1 MQTSTGNLP
10 LRTDDEAMAQV
21 AALIQRARSA
31 QLVINDYTQ
40 AQADDL
46 AVACGWAIM
55 EPERNRKL
63 AEIAVRDTGLG
74 NVADKITKNYRK
86 TLGLLRDL
94 QRARSVGVVSENP
107 EFGLVEFARPVGVV
121 AAITP
126 STNPGATP
134 ANKIINAL
142 KCRNA
147 VIVAPSPKGVGTCK
161 MLLGYIHDELER
173 IGLDRSVA
181 EGLVQMLPTPVSKAL
196 THALMMQADLVV
208 ATGSQANV
216 RAAYLSGTPAF
227 GVGAGNVASIVDASA
242 DLKAAAERIMLSKT
256 FDNATSCS
264 SENSVVVD
272 ESVAD
277 RFIQEFAKQGGVLLG
292 PEEKVVLQAAM
303 WPEGRLSGTLTGK
316 SADAIAAAVGLQRPE
331 FAQARALV
339 VQEDGFGPDHPF
351 SGEKLSPVLTLYR
364 SRSRDHAVQIVDSI
378 YAYQG
383 AGHSVSLHI
392 DPAQADAQARHLAE
406 ALPVARVIVNQPHT
420 VATGGSF
427 ENGLPF
433 SLSMGCGTWGGNNFS
448 SNMDYRQYLNTTRV
462 VYPIPSNMPTE
473 TQIFGSFFER
483 FGQ

>member
-1 MQTSTGNLP
+1 MQKSPSVLP
-10 LRTDDEAMAQV
+10 LRTDDQAMAQV
-21 AALIQRARSA
+21 AALIERARHA
-31 QLVINDYTQ
+31 QQAINDYTQ
-40 AQADDL
+40 QQADEL

-55 EPERNRKL
+55 EPERNRNL
-63 AEIAVRDTGLG
+63 AELAVRDTGLG
-74 NVADKITKNYRK
+74 NVADKITKNHRK

-94 QRARSVGVVSENP
+94 QTARTVGVVSENP
-107 EFGLVEFARPVGVV
+107 ELGLIEFARPVGVV

-147 VIVAPSPKGVGTCK
+147 VIVAPSPKGVSTCQL
-161 MLLGYIHDELER
+161 LLGYIHDELER
-173 IGLDRSVA
+173 IGMDRSLA
-181 EGLVQMLPTPVSKAL
+181 EGLVQMLPTPISKEL

-242 DLKAAAERIMLSKT
+242 DLAAAAERIMLSKT

-264 SENSVVVD
+264 SENSVIVD
-272 ESVAD
+272 ESIAD
-277 RFIQEFAKQGGVLLG
+277 KFVEEFAKLGGLLLAAD
-292 PEEKVVLQAAM
+292 EKKVLQDAM
-303 WPEGRLSGTLTGK
+303 WPEGKLSAAVTGK
-316 SADAIAAAVGLQRPE
+316 SAGTIASTAGLQRPE
-331 FAQARALV
+331 LTQAKALLV
-339 VQEDGFGPDHPF
+339 EEDGFGPAHPF
-351 SGEKLSPVLTLYR
+351 SGEKLSPVLTMYR
-364 SRSRDHAVQIVDSI
+364 SRNHEHAVQIVASI

-392 DPAQADAQARHLAE
+392 DPAKADEPSRHLAE

-448 SNMDYRQYLNTTRV
+448 SNMNYRQYLNTTRV
-462 VYPIPSNMPTE
+462 VFPIAGGMPTE
-473 TQIFGSFFER
+473 DQIFGDFFNK
-483 FGQ
+483 FGR